1 MIPGI
6 IHDVKHSGLDAAIFP
21 GVSLTSTFRRASILM
36 MNKIDN
42 NQKAQP
48 ANPTAEAVLHYLGTR
63 GYPITEQRRTLVGFI
78 MSRSKMFTPDEL
90 LSDLKIE
97 GIRIGRATVFRTLD
111 LMERF
116 GYLSRVPNGGHLSY
130 ATCQDGQSH
139 HHHLVCSNCGQVLH
153 FEGCP
158 VRDLLA
164 ELQSRT
170 GYQIMNHRLEIAGLC
185 PSCQR

>member
-1 MIPGI
+1 M
-6 IHDVKHSGLDAAIFP
+6 
-21 GVSLTSTFRRASILM
+21 TSKFRQATILM
-36 MNKIDN
+36 MNKIQQ
-42 NQKAQP
+42 NQNGQP
-48 ANPTAEAVLHYLGTR
+48 TNPAVEAALRYLGTR

-90 LSDLKIE
+90 LGDLKAG

-130 ATCQDGQSH
+130 ATCQDGQEH

-170 GYQIMNHRLEIAGLC
+170 GYQIVNHRLEIAGLC